1 MRQTSFTRRHP
12 DQTTLAEDDDRPD
25 DCMCSGSELEAE
37 GGLPCW
43 PCYRAGFDDPN
54 PDAGSDEEPE

>member
-12 DQTTLAEDDDRPD
+12 DQTTLTDEDADRPE

-37 GGLPCW
+37 GGLPCF
-43 PCYRAGFDDPN
+43 PCYRLGFENPN
-54 PDAGSDEEPE
+54 PDAGSDD